1 MDVILTNVYKS
12 YGGKTVLH
20 KFSHRFPAGRISC
33 ILGPSG
39 CGKTTLLRLICGLTE
54 ADSGEIRG
62 NTGRF
67 SAVFQEDRLLPWR
80 TALENV
86 TVIGAAET
94 TAKELLTAL
103 GLAET
108 EMGEYPAHLS
118 GGQQRRV
125 ALARALAADSDL
137 LLLDEPF
144 NGLDEGTWQDVVR
157 LIRRVAERRP
167 VVLVTHIPE
176 QVQALDAAVVRLGDV
191 PQTGEWQ
198 SEDFL

>member
-67 SAVFQEDRLLPWR
+67 SAVFQEDRLLESLS
-80 TALENV
+80 AEKNV
-86 TVIGAAET
+86 
-94 TAKELLTAL
+94 LLTAAPCFSRADARQLLADL
-103 GLAET
+103 GIDDP
-108 EMGEYPAHLS
+108 GSRVRDFS
-118 GGQQRRV
+118 GGMRRRV
-125 ALARALAADSDL
+125 AIARALAADYDV

-144 NGLDEGTWQDVVR
+144 TGLDAESRVR
-157 LIRRVAERRP
+157 CLEIIQKMTAQRTVIC
-167 VVLVTHIPE
+167 VTH
-176 QVQALDAAVVRLGDV
+176 LRDDAVRLGGPILDF
-191 PQTGEWQ
+191 TET
-198 SEDFL
+198 ED